1 MVEAVGEG
9 FVPQVAIGEADAKV
23 VSTIRQAVAEDH
35 HVAGREWRGEQEREG
50 EEDAEVQLSV
60 QGVY

>member
-9 FVPQVAIGEADAKV
+9 FMPQIAIGEADAKI
-23 VSTIRQAVAEDH
+23 VSTIREAVAEDH

-50 EEDAEVQLSV
+50 EDDAEIQDRV
-60 QGVY
+60 

>member
-1 MVEAVGEG
+1 VVEAVGEG

-35 HVAGREWRGEQEREG
+35 HVAGREWRSEQERE
-50 EEDAEVQLSV
+50 DNAEVQVSV
-60 QGVY
+60 RGVY

>member
-1 MVEAVGEG
+1 
-9 FVPQVAIGEADAKV
+9 VPQVAIGEADAKV